1 MKRSYHTYWREYT
14 VLINKNLIVLDLKAK
29 TKIEAIEELAKL
41 AEKEEKIYSFDDY
54 IKSVLDREKTYTTGV
69 GNGIAIPHGKSKA
82 VKEVM
87 IVFGRSD
94 DGIEWNSLD
103 GKLVNIIF
111 LLGVPAESVENI
123 HLKVLSKLSRK
134 LMNEEFVEAL
144 RRSKTKEEIL
154 EIMGDI

>member
-1 MKRSYHTYWREYT
+1 M
-14 VLINKNLIVLDLKAK
+14 LINKNLIVLDLKAK